1 MISGPMD
8 SIPLWTMFVAELAFG
23 WVVLEAGYRLGRWRH
38 ACTLEEKDAPVGAM
52 VAAILGLVAF
62 MLAFTFSLAASRFDA
77 KRQTVLEEANAIGTT
92 YLRTRLLPEPQKT
105 ETAMLLRNYVD
116 VRIRAVE
123 GGNVSQGIAESEK
136 LHEQLW
142 QQAVGAAEKDRGSI
156 MTGLFV
162 QSLNEMIDV
171 HAKRMLTGLRGR
183 IPLTIW
189 IAMFSLSALGIGAMG
204 YQAGLAGTRR
214 SPAML
219 ALVVAFAGA
228 LFLIV
233 DLDRGRE
240 GFLTVD
246 QTAIIDLQRSMHAS
260 EVP

>member
-1 MISGPMD
+1 MYGFD
-8 SIPLWTMFVAELAFG
+8 VLPLWAVFLIELAVG
-23 WVVLEAGYRLGRWRH
+23 WIVLEAGYRAGRWRH
-38 ACTLEEKDAPVGAM
+38 ARTVEEKDAPVGAM

-62 MLAFTFSLAASRFDA
+62 MLAFTFGLAASRFDA

-105 ETAMLLRNYVD
+105 ALAKLLRDYVD
-116 VRIRAVE
+116 VRVRTVQK
-123 GGNVSQGIAESEK
+123 GNISEAIAESEK
-136 LHEQLW
+136 LQESMW
-142 QQAVGAAEKDRGSI
+142 QQAVAVADKDRGSI

-171 HAKRMLTGLRGR
+171 HAKRLMAGVRGR

-189 IAMFSLSALGIGAMG
+189 FGLFSLAGLGICAMG
-204 YQAGLAGTRR
+204 YQAGLSATRR
-214 SPAML
+214 SPAMM
-219 ALVVAFAGA
+219 ALVVAFAGV

-240 GFLTVD
+240 GLLTVD
-246 QTAIIDLQRSMHAS
+246 QTAMTDLQRSMHSS
-260 EVP
+260 ETP

>member
-1 MISGPMD
+1 MIGLD
-8 SIPLWTMFVAELAFG
+8 VLPLWGVFVIELAIG
-23 WVVLEAGYRLGRWRH
+23 WAALEAGYRLGRWRH
-38 ACTLEEKDAPVGAM
+38 AITTEEKDAPVGAM

-62 MLAFTFSLAASRFDA
+62 MLAFTFGMAASRFDA

-92 YLRTRLLPEPQKT
+92 YLRARLLPEPQKT
-105 ETAMLLRNYVD
+105 EVAKLLRDYVD
-116 VRIRAVE
+116 LRIRAVQE
-123 GGNVSQGIAESEK
+123 GNVADAIAESEK
-136 LHEQLW
+136 LQDLIW
-142 QQAVGAAEKDRGSI
+142 QQAVTAADKDRGSL

-171 HAKRMLTGLRGR
+171 HAKRMLTGLRSR

-189 IAMFSLSALGIGAMG
+189 FGLFSLSALGIGAMG
-204 YQAGLAGTRR
+204 YQAGLSATRR
-214 SPAML
+214 SPAMM
-219 ALVVAFAGA
+219 ALVVAFAGV

-246 QTAIIDLQRSMHAS
+246 QTAMTDLQRSMHSS
-260 EVP
+260 ETP